1 MVFPNKGITMS
12 YRSSENHS
20 FDVKL
25 AKDVGSVDLAILIH
39 HFQHWIN
46 FNKRLKRNFKEGKT
60 WSFQTRQE
68 IAAHFPYWSPDQ
80 VRRYTDKLCDIGILE
95 KGNFNKN
102 SNDHTIWYAFLNEEF
117 FINNDEGDSEEISPG
132 KSAKSPGKSA
142 SPAGKSASAIPHTK
156 QDTKQHVVVVSEN
169 QKNFSKDDAY
179 FGANKFQKDWTS
191 EEIEQAY
198 QIFKD
203 SKFSISAPFEYLEGI
218 INKQRITQKIRN
230 ESCCKQTDLKNYSQK
245 QAKIVK
251 TQSSREQGLSGKLG
265 TSVNATKKHPSL
277 VYDSTDPT
285 QISLLDLLKGTR
297 TF

>member
-1 MVFPNKGITMS
+1 MS

-25 AKDVGSVDLAILIH
+25 AQDIGSIDLAILIH

-60 WSFQTRQE
+60 WTFQTREE
-68 IAAHFPYWSPDQ
+68 IAAHFPYWSLDQ

-117 FINNDEGDSEEISPG
+117 FVVSDSKPIEESSHG
-132 KSAKSPGKSA
+132 ESASSPGKSA

-179 FGANKFQKDWTS
+179 FAASKFKKDWTTD
-191 EEIEQAY
+191 EIESAY

-203 SKFSISAPFEYLEGI
+203 SKYSISSPIEYLDGI
-218 INKQRITQKIRN
+218 IKKQRITNTLRNNTCQKKIC
-230 ESCCKQTDLKNYSQK
+230 SKNYSLK
-245 QAKIVK
+245 QVK
-251 TQSSREQGLSGKLG
+251 TEKMQKDSEKDAQGKSHILE
-265 TSVNATKKHPSL
+265 SVTKKRVSL
-277 VYDSTDPT
+277 VYDSADPT
-285 QISLLDLLKGTR
+285 QISLLDLLNGGR
-297 TF
+297 IS